1 MKTRVG
7 LSALALMLSIL
18 VASCSNVSVPIV
30 LANTPTRPP
39 TQVPLPTRVA
49 VAVPTPTIAN
59 LIPPGDT
66 SEAVTMLNDFIEA
79 VTKGDIDGALS
90 YWDTS
95 QPSQPSG
102 YAANVRKMV
111 QDWIDKKR
119 RLVLADIAYSGLDAT
134 GKYVAMPLSDPRVEH
149 ATAKIQIDG
158 AEYLFY
164 LIQLKGGWII
174 DGVNT
179 LK

>member
-7 LSALALMLSIL
+7 LSALGLMLSLL

-30 LANTPTRPP
+30 LTNTPTRLP

-66 SEAVTMLNDFIEA
+66 SEATTMLTDFIEA
-79 VTKGDIDGALS
+79 ITTGDIDGALS

-95 QPSQPSG
+95 QPGQPSG

-111 QDWIDKKR
+111 QDWIDNKR
-119 RLVLADIAYSGLDAT
+119 QLVLADIAYSGLDAT
-134 GKYVAMPLSDPRVEH
+134 GKYVPMPLSDPRVER
-149 ATAKIQIDG
+149 ATAKIKIDG
-158 AEYLFY
+158 VDYSFF
-164 LIQLKGGWII
+164 LIQLKGGWVIE
-174 DGVNT
+174 GVNT
-179 LK
+179 TK